1 MIQRADTM
9 PYTIAMAAA
18 ASAIHIACCSSMKPS
33 PESEIAA
40 KNGTEASSAGPYVT
54 VRPCGLDGQPPD
66 YGTAAA
72 PGGNGD
78 DGGAMVFTVGAPQHA
93 CARSTMI

>member
-1 MIQRADTM
+1 
-9 PYTIAMAAA
+9 
-18 ASAIHIACCSSMKPS
+18 MKPS

-54 VRPCGLDGQPPD
+54 VWPCSRNGQPPD

-72 PGGNGD
+72 PDGNDD
-78 DGGAMVFTVGAPQHA
+78 DGRAMAFTVGASQHA
-93 CARSTMI
+93 RARGTML